1 MIRRRTAAV
10 TPGGGP
16 GDPAGAAPAGP
27 GPGTTATHGRMDA
40 GDNMEA
46 PGRVLIGFEAV
57 SRYYRGL
64 AALDGV
70 SLSLTR
76 GSTLGL
82 VGESGS
88 GKTTCVRLALGLERP
103 SAGRLTF
110 NGAPYPRGRRKLR
123 RVRRQIG
130 FVLQDPYDSLDPRMR
145 LRDIVAEPLRIHRL
159 RGRDRDRRVS
169 ELLAAVGLPDA
180 PLDSYPA
187 RYSGGGRQ
195 RIAIARALICD
206 PTVLICDEPTS
217 SLDVSV
223 QAQIVNLL
231 LEAKRSRDLSMLFV
245 SHDLDLIGR
254 VADSLAVMY
263 RGQVVETGPA
273 ELVRSRPRHP
283 YTKSLHDA
291 IPADHPARRRL
302 AAPPRGGAD
311 TAGDGVDWAGA
322 GAGSAGAGAGSAG
335 DGADSARAAD
345 QPRAA
350 VSPWSGRRSWAA
362 RRSHADDESEAAR
375 RPWAARWPRDA
386 GRSRASGQAQAED
399 ESGDAGQSGAAGQ
412 SGTAGAGSCVF
423 AGRCPGAQARCHAE
437 RPPLVTEPDGR
448 SHACFFPLAD
458 EGGSGS

>member
-1 MIRRRTAAV
+1 MIPAGL
-10 TPGGGP
+10 TPGT
-16 GDPAGAAPAGP
+16 A
-27 GPGTTATHGRMDA
+27 GTTGI
-40 GDNMEA
+40 
-46 PGRVLIGFEAV
+46 PGSMTAREGVAVPDRVLLGFESV
-57 SRYYRGL
+57 SKYYRGL
-64 AALDGV
+64 AALDEV
-70 SLSLTR
+70 SLSLAR

-110 NGAPYPRGRRKLR
+110 DGAAYPRGRPKLR

-145 LRDIVAEPLRIHRL
+145 LRDIVSEPLRIHRL
-159 RGRDRDRRVS
+159 RDRDTDQRVS

-206 PTVLICDEPTS
+206 PAVLICDEPTS

-231 LEAKRSRDLSMLFV
+231 LAAKRSRDLSMLFV

-254 VADSLAVMY
+254 VADNLAVMY

-273 ELVRSRPRHP
+273 ELVRSQPRHP

-291 IPADHPARRRL
+291 VPADHPARRRL
-302 AAPPRGGAD
+302 AAP
-311 TAGDGVDWAGA
+311 AGA
-322 GAGSAGAGAGSAG
+322 GAGE
-335 DGADSARAAD
+335 DGADTAIRPAGADPQAATT
-345 QPRAA
+345 
-350 VSPWSGRRSWAA
+350 
-362 RRSHADDESEAAR
+362 
-375 RPWAARWPRDA
+375 
-386 GRSRASGQAQAED
+386 
-399 ESGDAGQSGAAGQ
+399 GAA
-412 SGTAGAGSCVF
+412 SCVF
-423 AGRCPGAQARCHAE
+423 AGRCPRTQARCHAE
-437 RPPLVTEPDGR
+437 RPPTVLEPGGR
-448 SHACFFPLAD
+448 SHACFFPLAAAGD
-458 EGGSGS
+458 SRP

>member
-1 MIRRRTAAV
+1 MIRRV
-10 TPGGGP
+10 TPGP
-16 GDPAGAAPAGP
+16 GASATGLLPGRLQAWDGAQ
-27 GPGTTATHGRMDA
+27 
-40 GDNMEA
+40 A
-46 PGRVLIGFEAV
+46 PGRVVVGFESV

-64 AALDGV
+64 AALDAV

-110 NGAPYPRGRRKLR
+110 DGAAYPREPRKLR
-123 RVRRQIG
+123 QVRGQIG

-145 LRDIVAEPLRIHRL
+145 LRDIVSEPLRIHRL
-159 RGRDRDRRVS
+159 RERDADRRVS
-169 ELLAAVGLPDA
+169 DLLAAVGLPDA

-206 PTVLICDEPTS
+206 PAVLICDEPTS

-263 RGQVVETGPA
+263 RGRVVETGPA

-283 YTKSLHDA
+283 YTRSLHDA
-291 IPADHPARRRL
+291 VPADHPARRRL
-302 AAPPRGGAD
+302 
-311 TAGDGVDWAGA
+311 V
-322 GAGSAGAGAGSAG
+322 
-335 DGADSARAAD
+335 
-345 QPRAA
+345 
-350 VSPWSGRRSWAA
+350 
-362 RRSHADDESEAAR
+362 
-375 RPWAARWPRDA
+375 
-386 GRSRASGQAQAED
+386 
-399 ESGDAGQSGAAGQ
+399 AAGGQ
-412 SGTAGAGSCVF
+412 GTAGPAQASQPTGADSCVF
-423 AGRCPGAQARCHAE
+423 AGRCPRARARCHAE
-437 RPPLVTEPDGR
+437 RPPLVMEPDGR
-448 SHACFFPLAD
+448 SHACFFPLTGDPGA
-458 EGGSGS
+458 GS

>member
-1 MIRRRTAAV
+1 MIRRQAIRV
-10 TPGGGP
+10 TPGASASATDLLP
-16 GDPAGAAPAGP
+16 GLLQASDGTPAQ
-27 GPGTTATHGRMDA
+27 
-40 GDNMEA
+40 
-46 PGRVLIGFEAV
+46 GRVVVGFESV

-64 AALDGV
+64 AALDAV

-110 NGAPYPRGRRKLR
+110 DGAAYPREPRKLR

-145 LRDIVAEPLRIHRL
+145 LRDIVSEPLRIHRL
-159 RGRDRDRRVS
+159 HDRDTDRRVS

-206 PTVLICDEPTS
+206 PAVLICDEPTS

-263 RGQVVETGPA
+263 RGRVVETGPA

-283 YTKSLHDA
+283 YTRSLHDA
-291 IPADHPARRRL
+291 VPADHPARRRL
-302 AAPPRGGAD
+302 VAAGGP
-311 TAGDGVDWAGA
+311 
-322 GAGSAGAGAGSAG
+322 GSAGAAPASQPT
-335 DGADSARAAD
+335 GAD
-345 QPRAA
+345 
-350 VSPWSGRRSWAA
+350 
-362 RRSHADDESEAAR
+362 
-375 RPWAARWPRDA
+375 
-386 GRSRASGQAQAED
+386 
-399 ESGDAGQSGAAGQ
+399 
-412 SGTAGAGSCVF
+412 SCVF
-423 AGRCPGAQARCHAE
+423 ASRCPRAQDRCHAE
-437 RPPLVTEPDGR
+437 RPPLVIEADGR
-448 SHACFFPLAD
+448 SHACFFPLTGDPGA
-458 EGGSGS
+458 GS

>member
-1 MIRRRTAAV
+1 MIRRI
-10 TPGGGP
+10 TPG
-16 GDPAGAAPAGP
+16 ASAS
-27 GPGTTATHGRMDA
+27 ATGLLPRLLPTWEDSQP
-40 GDNMEA
+40 
-46 PGRVLIGFEAV
+46 PGRAMVGFESV

-64 AALDGV
+64 AALDAV
-70 SLSLTR
+70 SLSLAR

-110 NGAPYPRGRRKLR
+110 DGAAYPQGRRKLR
-123 RVRRQIG
+123 QVRRQIG

-145 LRDIVAEPLRIHRL
+145 LRDIVSEPLRIHQL
-159 RGRDRDRRVS
+159 RDRDTDRRVS

-206 PTVLICDEPTS
+206 PAVLICDEPTS

-263 RGQVVETGPA
+263 RGRVVETGPA

-283 YTKSLHDA
+283 YTRSLHDA
-291 IPADHPARRRL
+291 VPADHPARRRL
-302 AAPPRGGAD
+302 VAAGGPGSDGTGPAGRPAGAD
-311 TAGDGVDWAGA
+311 
-322 GAGSAGAGAGSAG
+322 
-335 DGADSARAAD
+335 
-345 QPRAA
+345 
-350 VSPWSGRRSWAA
+350 
-362 RRSHADDESEAAR
+362 
-375 RPWAARWPRDA
+375 
-386 GRSRASGQAQAED
+386 
-399 ESGDAGQSGAAGQ
+399 
-412 SGTAGAGSCVF
+412 SCVF
-423 AGRCPGAQARCHAE
+423 AGRCPRAQARCHAE
-437 RPPLVTEPDGR
+437 RPPLVMEADGR
-448 SHACFFPLAD
+448 SHACFFPL
-458 EGGSGS
+458 SGDPGAGP